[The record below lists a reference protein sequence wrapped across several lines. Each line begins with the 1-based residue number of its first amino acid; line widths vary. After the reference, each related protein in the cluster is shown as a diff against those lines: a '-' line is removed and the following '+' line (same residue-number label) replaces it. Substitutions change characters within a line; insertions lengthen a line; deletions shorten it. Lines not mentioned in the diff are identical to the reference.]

1 MKNFLSLPAP
11 AKLNL
16 FLHIIGVRSDGYHL
30 IQSVFQL
37 IDLCDYIDLEENDS
51 GEIIRQGDI
60 SWPVEQDLCVKAAK
74 LLKPLAGNK
83 GVTIRV
89 VKNIPQGAGLGGGSS
104 DAATA
109 LIGLNQLW
117 NLGLSR
123 NELINLGVQLGAD
136 VPFFLFGQNA
146 FIEGI
151 GDVLTPVSL
160 PELYFKIL
168 FPNVGLSTRQIYN
181 HPSLTT
187 TPDLCA
193 AASLPALLEKFST
206 QPFGRND
213 LEPAAKSL
221 SKQINAA
228 LNLLRPFG
236 SPRMTGSGSAV
247 FVAVDQPNKIGPCL
261 VLPSGW
267 HQWSVKGLKYHP
279 LFSWLS

>member
-16 FLHIIGVRSDGYHL
+16 FLHVVGVRSDGYHL
-30 IQSVFQL
+30 LQSVFQL
-37 IDLCDYIDLEENDS
+37 VDLCDYIDLEENGS

-60 SWPVEQDLCVKAAK
+60 SWSAEQDLCVKAAK

-83 GVTIRV
+83 GVNIRV

-104 DAATA
+104 DAATT

-123 NELINLGVQLGAD
+123 NELINLGVRLGAD

-146 FIEGI
+146 FVEGV
-151 GDVLTPVSL
+151 GEVLSPIPL
-160 PELYFKIL
+160 PDLYFKIL
-168 FPNVGLSTRQIYN
+168 FPNVALSTQQIYN

-187 TPDLCA
+187 TLDLCIIS
-193 AASLPALLEKFST
+193 SLSAQLENFST

-221 SKQINAA
+221 SKQIPVA
-228 LNLLRPFG
+228 LDILRPFG

-247 FVAVDQPNKIGPCL
+247 FVAVGKPDKTRSFL

-267 HQWSVKGLKYHP
+267 QQWSVKGLKYHP

>member
-16 FLHIIGVRSDGYHL
+16 FLHVIGVRPDGYHL
-30 IQSVFQL
+30 LQSVFQL

-60 SWPVEQDLCVKAAK
+60 FWSDEQDLCVKAAK

-104 DAATA
+104 DAATT

-136 VPFFLFGQNA
+136 VPFFIFGQNA
-146 FIEGI
+146 FVEGI
-151 GDVLTPVSL
+151 GDVLSPISL

-168 FPNVGLSTRQIYN
+168 FPNVALSTQLIYN
-181 HPSLTT
+181 HPGLTT
-187 TPDLCA
+187 SPDLCIIS
-193 AASLPALLEKFST
+193 SLSAQLESFAT
-206 QPFGRND
+206 RPFGRND
-213 LEPAAKSL
+213 LESAAKNL
-221 SKQINAA
+221 SKQISSA
-228 LNLLRPFG
+228 LDILRPFG
-236 SPRMTGSGSAV
+236 YPRMTGSGSAV
-247 FVAVDQPNKIGPCL
+247 FVAADRLDETSPFL

-267 HQWSVKGLKYHP
+267 QQWSVKGLKYHP